1 MSSSRFAT
9 VSERMRGRR
18 TGIAVRETTRGADG
32 LEDPDA
38 FFEAETV
45 GTSRA
50 SIQTPQSKKGKR
62 SAASPNSPAISTP
75 GFSFGSGDD
84 GSLAKTPGSG
94 RKSRKSIAQLS
105 VVQTPESASAGSG
118 FDAISDVSTTVPKRG
133 RNVYPSSPDSLSGFS
148 AGRDEESSISIA
160 PDTPDEVRKA
170 RAKAAKNKEDDRK
183 KKAAAKR
190 QREMKKA
197 EKKANRKATYA
208 EYEDDDEILPDTKEG
223 GQLKFTSFV
232 TDGEDSPEPESDG
245 VRRSK
250 RMRFAPLKFWKN
262 ERIVVKPDINM
273 DGDDALEYND
283 ESVPVMT
290 KVVGVLHAVE
300 SPKKKKGLARNP
312 LGLKGRRPVKFDAE
326 KLPEGVIYSD
336 ADKAVVWDEGEG
348 EYRNTKI
355 ISYCSDMNATALPI
369 TADREPE
376 KDVVGLAAQAFNIN
390 QATEDVPGWISG
402 HVILPPEGI
411 KDAEGVGMCSQVFFV
426 SDCQPKAFE
435 VAIGAPEETT
445 FNPETAQRF
454 LLSAGDF
461 FHVPPNN
468 IYRVENHSDTTECK
482 LFWAIIRPMAK
493 DEE

>member
-1 MSSSRFAT
+1 
-9 VSERMRGRR
+9 
-18 TGIAVRETTRGADG
+18 
-32 LEDPDA
+32 
-38 FFEAETV
+38 V

-148 AGRDEESSISIA
+148 AGRDEESSISVA

-348 EYRNTKI
+348 EYRNTKVR
-355 ISYCSDMNATALPI
+355 MN
-369 TADREPE
+369 E
-376 KDVVGLAAQAFNIN
+376 KCEIQ
-390 QATEDVPGWISG
+390 SG
-402 HVILPPEGI
+402 NLKRI
-411 KDAEGVGMCSQVFFV
+411 
-426 SDCQPKAFE
+426 
-435 VAIGAPEETT
+435 
-445 FNPETAQRF
+445 
-454 LLSAGDF
+454 
-461 FHVPPNN
+461 
-468 IYRVENHSDTTECK
+468 
-482 LFWAIIRPMAK
+482 
-493 DEE
+493 